1 MSAAR
6 DRGDLYE
13 DANLA
18 RIKTRETRAE
28 ADMWFLLACIA
39 RFAVPVPAGQ
49 EPSAYDGATRPSP
62 RVLGLR
68 HAIRRCLP
76 VSALV
81 PRQRCAPDAEVLRRN
96 NRTGR

>member
-1 MSAAR
+1 MSLSRPELYSDAGLAQRRMR
-6 DRGDLYE
+6 D
-13 DANLA
+13 
-18 RIKTRETRAE
+18 AE
-28 ADMWFLLACIA
+28 AAAEMWFLLACIA